1 MKLFIGML
9 IIACLLFVFPYYLYI
24 LSLSYHMGRLRA
36 VKETLKEELETIK
49 KELEEANLDGK
60 KKD

>member
-1 MKLFIGML
+1 ML

-36 VKETLKEELETIK
+36 IKETLKKELETVK